1 MSRLTIDLTE
11 QQHQA
16 LKDRAARKGK
26 SVRDYALE
34 KLFASE
40 RDEDEAWA
48 ELKSLLEQRIEESN
62 AGAVSTRSF
71 DEIVEEALRAG
82 EAE

>member
-16 LKDRAARKGK
+16 LKDRAALQGK
-26 SVRDYALE
+26 SVTDYALE
-34 KLFASE
+34 KLFESE
-40 RDEDEAWA
+40 RDADEAWA
-48 ELKSLLEQRIEESN
+48 ELKSLLERRVAEAR
-62 AGAVSTRSF
+62 AGAISSKTF
-71 DEIVEEALRAG
+71 EEIVEEELGAG